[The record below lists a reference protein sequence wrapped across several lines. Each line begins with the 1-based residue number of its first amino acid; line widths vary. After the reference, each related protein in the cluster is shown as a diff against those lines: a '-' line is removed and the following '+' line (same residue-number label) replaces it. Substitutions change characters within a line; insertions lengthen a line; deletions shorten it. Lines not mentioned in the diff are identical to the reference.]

1 MHIPEKKMSKFTLP
15 ELSQEQK
22 DLFQEAFATDLEY
35 LKSIEKN
42 SQSSYGL
49 FLQICSTPSLSILTE
64 EEVQGLF
71 QLGNRSEQQA
81 ATLKSVKEKGPKA
94 TLLFYLC
101 LYMNNS
107 ELYGHLP
114 SSQST
119 DKKLDQL
126 SKLRDEFLVLLKTS
140 FNETLLKSGFSG
152 VSKPTA
158 SVAAVRPNIH
168 IKDERQD
175 KTNDEKES
183 ESDGLK
189 KDTQD
194 SQQVTERNRG
204 KEKMKKETESLSV
217 DVDRPRPKYQRRWGI
232 KKDDEFFHFIVICF
246 SIGATLICSY
256 SYADWTI
263 SAGIGLIC
271 FATIETIAIYFG
283 LIEQIRRILDYLQT
297 VKLPAGLPSWPKR
310 K

>member
-1 MHIPEKKMSKFTLP
+1 MSKFTLP

-42 SQSSYGL
+42 SQFSYGL

-81 ATLKSVKEKGPKA
+81 ATLKLVKEKGPKA

-107 ELYGHLP
+107 EIYGHLP
-114 SSQST
+114 SSQGT
-119 DKKLDQL
+119 DKKLDPL

-140 FNETLLKSGFSG
+140 FSETLLKSGFS
-152 VSKPTA
+152 
-158 SVAAVRPNIH
+158 
-168 IKDERQD
+168 
-175 KTNDEKES
+175 
-183 ESDGLK
+183 
-189 KDTQD
+189 
-194 SQQVTERNRG
+194 ERNRG